1 MLLWDE
7 NNYIRDAEVTAI
19 GENQLKDSNEI
30 NVRRMHIFFPMM
42 IELDAQLLDPLPD
55 QTRYQ
60 PVAVGSEFPC
70 MFMYYVL
77 YKLRN
82 ANLNP

>member
-1 MLLWDE
+1 MCDE
-7 NNYIRDAEVTAI
+7 NNYLGDAEVTAI

-55 QTRYQ
+55 QISTCRCWLGI
-60 PVAVGSEFPC
+60 PMHV
-70 MFMYYVL
+70 YVL
-77 YKLRN
+77 CTLQIKEC
-82 ANLNP
+82 

>member
-1 MLLWDE
+1 
-7 NNYIRDAEVTAI
+7 
-19 GENQLKDSNEI
+19 
-30 NVRRMHIFFPMM
+30 MHISFPMM